1 METEKFC
8 KLVVKEIL
16 KKNIQT
22 RKEILSLRDKLAKEH
37 KPTKF
42 PSLVEILINAPE
54 NKISKLKKVL
64 MTKPTRSISGIAPIA
79 VMTKPIPCPH
89 GRCIYCPGGP
99 KSRYGDVPQSYTGG
113 EPATMRGIRN
123 HFDAYLQ
130 IFNRLEQYVLLGH
143 NFDKV
148 ELIVMGGTF
157 PSFPLD
163 YQEEFIKY
171 SFKAMNDFSKLFF
184 KKDGDFNYKKFK
196 EFYELPT
203 DNFEDKE
210 RTKRI
215 HKKLLELIAKE
226 KKYTFI
232 STGMSTMKNIENA
245 IKIFK
250 KYKCPFELMHCHSA
264 YPMPT
269 EEANLS
275 MISTLKKKFKCKV
288 GYSGHEI
295 GATNVSIPAV
305 MLGAS
310 SIERH
315 ITLNRTWYGHDQA
328 ASLEPQGIRRL
339 VRDIRIIEKIQGNGK
354 KKIWPAE
361 IPNQKK
367 LRQIFC

>member
-1 METEKFC
+1 MDSPWGTTQRQMRVHREFSIKQFEEINKYCKKKKIVWFASCWDTES
-8 KLVVKEIL
+8 
-16 KKNIQT
+16 Q
-22 RKEILSLRDKLAKEH
+22 
-37 KPTKF
+37 
-42 PSLVEILINAPE
+42 
-54 NKISKLKKVL
+54 IS
-64 MTKPTRSISGIAPIA
+64 
-79 VMTKPIPCPH
+79 
-89 GRCIYCPGGP
+89 
-99 KSRYGDVPQSYTGG
+99 
-113 EPATMRGIRN
+113 MR
-123 HFDAYLQ
+123 
-130 IFNRLEQYVLLGH
+130 
-143 NFDKV
+143 
-148 ELIVMGGTF
+148 
-157 PSFPLD
+157 
-163 YQEEFIKY
+163 
-171 SFKAMNDFSKLFF
+171 
-184 KKDGDFNYKKFK
+184 KFK
-196 EFYELPT
+196 
-203 DNFEDKE
+203 
-210 RTKRI
+210 TKYNKVASAMLT